1 MVRGRTC
8 SYVNL
13 KLQVELTAMLHV
25 NTNTY
30 VLCMLSRLGYIV
42 TNMAK
47 AESVPPAQMAYLTSL
62 HTYSAAD

>member
-13 KLQVELTAMLHV
+13 KLQVEFAATLHV
-25 NTNTY
+25 NSNTY
-30 VLCMLSRLGYIV
+30 VLCMLSRLGYIA

-47 AESVPPAQMAYLTSL
+47 AESVPPALMAYLTSL
-62 HTYSAAD
+62 HMYAAI